1 MIARRLAALAAAAL
15 LLAGP
20 TVAAELS
27 PLILEQKPWRPPD
40 EPYATFLDVAR
51 ARFPIPLD
59 PEAFRRDH
67 PEADWRRLRQGGEI
81 EAFTTVY
88 IVDGLRITGAVVRPV
103 GGKDHP
109 ILVWARGGV
118 GEAQLERSQIV
129 EMAWWAA
136 QGYVVVASN
145 YRGAGGSEGK
155 DEFAGADLADLAA
168 LIPIGRSLAGTDPD
182 RVYALGFS
190 RGGTMLYRAA
200 AEGAPLRAFA
210 TVGGVT
216 DLAGFSED
224 RPDVVELLR
233 GMAPD
238 FAQESA
244 NRFCRR
250 SAVCWPERIAA
261 PLLLVHGGRDQPVPP
276 AQAWSLARGLEAA
289 DRPYELLIVG
299 GADHSLSGRKIEVFE
314 RVHRFFQAAP

>member
-1 MIARRLAALAAAAL
+1 MIARRLAALAAAL
-15 LLAGP
+15 LIAGP
-20 TVAAELS
+20 AAAAELS
-27 PLILEQKPWRPPD
+27 PLILEQKPWRPPG
-40 EPYATFLDVAR
+40 EPYGAFLDVAR
-51 ARFPIPLD
+51 SRFPIPLD

-67 PEADWRRLRQGGEI
+67 PEADWKRLREGREV

-88 IVDGLRITGAVVRPV
+88 KVDGLRITGAVVRPV
-103 GGKDHP
+103 GGRDHP

-118 GEAQLERSQIV
+118 GEAQIERSQIV

-136 QGYVVVASN
+136 KGYVVVASN

-155 DEFAGADLADLAA
+155 DEFAGADLADLTA
-168 LIPIGRSLAGTDPD
+168 LIPIGRSLAGTDPS
-182 RVYALGFS
+182 RIYAIGFS

-216 DLAGFSED
+216 DLASFSEG
-224 RPDVVELLR
+224 RPDVLDLLR

-238 FAQESA
+238 FAEESA
-244 NRFCRR
+244 GRFCRR

-261 PLLLVHGGRDQPVPP
+261 PLMLVHGGGDQPVPP

-289 DRPYELLIVG
+289 GRPYELLVVG
-299 GADHSLSGRKIEVFE
+299 GADHGVSGRKVEVFE
-314 RVHRFFQAAP
+314 RIHRFFQAAP